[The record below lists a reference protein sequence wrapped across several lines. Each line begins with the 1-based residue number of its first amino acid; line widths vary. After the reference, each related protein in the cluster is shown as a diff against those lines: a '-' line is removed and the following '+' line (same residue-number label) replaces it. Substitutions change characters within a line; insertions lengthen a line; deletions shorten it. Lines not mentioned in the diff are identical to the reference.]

1 MWDRE
6 FDREEL
12 YYSSLREAREEGREE
27 AWEEAWEEAREET
40 EQKERLEF
48 AQRLLAEG
56 LDNDAIVR
64 YTTLPLPII
73 EQLRSQLGTSG

>member
-12 YYSSLREAREEGREE
+12 YYSSLREAREE
-27 AWEEAWEEAREET
+27 AREET
-40 EQKERLEF
+40 EQKERLQF

-56 LDNDAIVR
+56 LDNDIIAR
-64 YTTLPLPII
+64 CTTLPLSLV
-73 EQLRSQLGTSG
+73 EQLRSQLVAGF

>member
-12 YYSSLREAREEGREE
+12 YYSSIREAREE

-40 EQKERLEF
+40 EQKERLQF
-48 AQRLLAEG
+48 AQRLIADG
-56 LDNDAIVR
+56 LDNDTIAR
-64 YTTLPLPII
+64 YTTLPLPLI
-73 EQLRSQLGTSG
+73 EQVRSQLATGG

>member
-12 YYSSLREAREEGREE
+12 YYSSLREAREE

-40 EQKERLEF
+40 EQKERLQF
-48 AQRLLAEG
+48 AQRLLTDG

-64 YTTLPLPII
+64 YTTLPLSII
-73 EQLRSQLGTSG
+73 EQLRSQLGTGG

>member
-12 YYSSLREAREEGREE
+12 YYSSLR
-27 AWEEAWEEAREET
+27 EAREET

-56 LDNDAIVR
+56 LDNDIIAR
-64 YTTLPLPII
+64 CTTLPLSLV
-73 EQLRSQLGTSG
+73 EQLRSQLATGG

>member
-12 YYSSLREAREEGREE
+12 YYSSLREAREE
-27 AWEEAWEEAREET
+27 AWEEAWGKA

-48 AQRLLAEG
+48 AQRLLADG
-56 LDNDAIVR
+56 LDNDAIAR
-64 YTTLPLPII
+64 YTTLPLSII
-73 EQLRSQLGTSG
+73 EQLRSQLATGG

>member
-12 YYSSLREAREEGREE
+12 YYSSLREAREE
-27 AWEEAWEEAREET
+27 AWEEAWGKA
-40 EQKERLEF
+40 EQKERLQF

-56 LDNDAIVR
+56 LDNDIIAR
-64 YTTLPLPII
+64 CTTLPLSLV
-73 EQLRSQLGTSG
+73 EQLRSQLVAEF